1 MQYKTQIRG
10 ITHSAVDCFITF
22 VSRISSTYCD
32 TLLVYKKN
40 PFSKQKS
47 LFVNRTF
54 DFSSSKS
61 KYFYFLLPL
70 MFLPA
75 HQDK

>member
-32 TLLVYKKN
+32 MLLIYEKFRFQNRKKVVC
-40 PFSKQKS
+40 KQN
-47 LFVNRTF
+47 F
-54 DFSSSKS
+54 
-61 KYFYFLLPL
+61 
-70 MFLPA
+70 
-75 HQDK
+75 

>member
-32 TLLVYKKN
+32 MLLLVYEKFRCQNRKKVVC
-40 PFSKQKS
+40 KQN
-47 LFVNRTF
+47 F
-54 DFSSSKS
+54 
-61 KYFYFLLPL
+61 
-70 MFLPA
+70 
-75 HQDK
+75 